1 MKAKIKVIAFAL
13 IIATSFSSSVIG
25 QTLGGGRTVDC
36 YSQSRDAED
45 FDYYDCGTCEKVEGR
60 MAFGNARQC
69 SV

>member
-25 QTLGGGRTVDC
+25 QTLGGG
-36 YSQSRDAED
+36 
-45 FDYYDCGTCEKVEGR
+45 TCEKVEGR